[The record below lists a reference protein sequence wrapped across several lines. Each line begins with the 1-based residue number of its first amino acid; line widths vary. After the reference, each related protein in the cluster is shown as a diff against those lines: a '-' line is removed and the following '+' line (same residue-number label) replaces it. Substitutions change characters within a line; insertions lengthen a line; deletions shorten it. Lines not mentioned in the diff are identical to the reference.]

1 MKITPEISFTLEFT
15 EDEVTLLSNK
25 FSAAYKSLPS
35 DGWKDSFEM
44 FVQRLIEGTY
54 FDACFITL
62 TLKEAKE
69 LMEDIADAGLCEE
82 FDLLAPMQSMELWG
96 ALWNALKGY

>member
-35 DGWKDSFEM
+35 YGWADSFEM

-54 FDACFITL
+54 FDVCFITL

-82 FDLLAPMQSMELWG
+82 FDELWST
-96 ALWNALKGY
+96 LWNTLKGY

>member
-15 EDEVTLLSNK
+15 EDEVTLLLNK
-25 FSAAYKSLPS
+25 FTAEYESLKF
-35 DGWKDSFEM
+35 DGWKGSFEM
-44 FVQRLIEGTY
+44 FVQRLLEDTC

-69 LMEDIADAGLCEE
+69 LMEDIADADLCDE
-82 FDLLAPMQSMELWG
+82 FKELWS

>member
-15 EDEVTLLSNK
+15 EDEVTLLLNK
-25 FSAAYKSLPS
+25 FSTEYWALRF

-44 FVQRLIEGTY
+44 FGKLLEDTVAVEPT
-54 FDACFITL
+54 ITL

-69 LMEDIADAGLCEE
+69 LMEDIADADLCDE
-82 FDLLAPMQSMELWG
+82 FKELWS